1 MGRQGGS
8 LRAPGRSGGPGEAA
22 PAVPASG
29 CGHARR
35 DVRSHGRV
43 GGTGTEALPA
53 LHTCSLRDKSIPNFG
68 VRTRDA
74 TKMSYARRFCTE
86 QRGRWALLPLPR
98 AAPAGRGAGG
108 AAPARQ
114 PRSEAER
121 KGGMGSDPPVAA
133 EAPLRLSCRS
143 PARGRSVGLPVSGAC
158 AEMKELLQ
166 NCWVGFEGINF
177 TVQLPRLEA
186 ASQGCCRSVR
196 GFCVFPPEFP

>member
-8 LRAPGRSGGPGEAA
+8 LRAPGRSGGRGKQLPLCPPPAAGTHVGMCGATGGLVA
-22 PAVPASG
+22 PALKHSRPYPPVLSG
-29 CGHARR
+29 I
-35 DVRSHGRV
+35 RV
-43 GGTGTEALPA
+43 FPIF
-53 LHTCSLRDKSIPNFG
+53 C
-68 VRTRDA
+68 VRTRGA

-114 PRSEAER
+114 PLSEAER

-143 PARGRSVGLPVSGAC
+143 PARGRSVGLPISGAC

-177 TVQLPRLEA
+177 TIQLPRLEA
-186 ASQGCCRSVR
+186 ASQDCCRSVR